1 MKIIAI
7 ELYTADLIGTRS
19 FYTRQLGLPIISE
32 SVDSLTLQVGWT
44 LLTFRTVDKPTA
56 PYHFAIT
63 VPTDMLEVCMHC
75 YPLNYRSIQGQE
87 IVEMAEWRTRAC
99 YFRDNNGNLLKF
111 VTKRELTWFDP
122 NFTMNDL
129 FQGITEMG
137 IASECVPTT
146 TRQLMDRFGL
156 PLFRRFLPTLETS
169 ILGNET
175 GLLSIV
181 QTGTNWPFTQTSASM
196 NHCQITFEVEPGGS
210 AQSLYCYGIN
220 QWPVSTS
227 KPLFVGTHY
236 IRAMAQSLHSQPSF
250 AN

>member
-7 ELYTADLIGTRS
+7 ELYTADLAGTRK
-19 FYTRQLGLPIISE
+19 FYTQQLGLSIVSE

-44 LLTFRTVDKPTA
+44 QLTFRAVDKPTA

-63 VPTDMLEVCMHC
+63 VPTDMLEVCLHG
-75 YPLNYRSIQGQE
+75 YPLDYLTILGQE
-87 IVEMAEWRTRAC
+87 IIEIPDWRARSC

-111 VTKRELTWFDP
+111 VARRDLAWFDP

-137 IASECVPTT
+137 IATECVPTT
-146 TRQLMDRFGL
+146 TRQLMNRFGL
-156 PLFRRFLPTLETS
+156 PLYRRFIPTLES
-169 ILGNET
+169 SVLGNDA

-181 QTGTNWPFTQTSASM
+181 QTGTNWPFTKMAASM
-196 NHCQITFEVEPGGS
+196 NHCQVTFETEPGCS
-210 AQSLYCYGIN
+210 TQTLYCYGIN
-220 QWPVSTS
+220 QWPVSTG
-227 KPLFVGTHY
+227 KPLFVGTEY
-236 IRAMAQSLHSQPSF
+236 IRAMAQSLHAQSAF